1 MLLQSLLRPVL
12 TPLMRGMFDAPIA
25 SSAAWSPLALWPDGI
40 ATPGMWISPRDL
52 TSQWQ
57 DYTGTTPVATPGTVA
72 DSANPVGLALDIRA
86 GATVLTDPGNH
97 MLQSTSAAR
106 PLMSARRNL
115 LQYTEDFTNGYWL
128 NATATVTPNYGTA
141 PDGTQTSTRLQFAG
155 ANLAILKG
163 NILSSSMPSTAS
175 CWIKGPVGETLQF
188 EASLATA
195 NLVTLTGAWQ
205 RATRPDATGQSFV
218 IGTYGGATAR
228 DIEVWH
234 PQFELGLDA
243 TDYQAVLGNGSTYPS
258 TGFPI
263 ALLYD
268 GVDDGMATAAF
279 SAGTLING
287 MDCMIAV
294 RRDSAAAC
302 VAGLYNGIADAT
314 KFFGMAES
322 GSGSGCV
329 GSGAGTPTV
338 WVDNA
343 QLTGGTAVTRGTLH
357 TALTVGDYHIL
368 EFRGLDLSTWTA
380 AGFGLYTSY
389 VFPGARGDILLYP
402 STASTEDKDAA
413 RQWLADY
420 YGVTLP

>member
-25 SSAAWSPLALWPDGI
+25 SSSAWSPLSLWPDGI

-57 DYTGTTPVATPGTVA
+57 DSAGTTPVSVPGTVA
-72 DSANPVGLALDIRA
+72 DSSNPVGLAYDLRA
-86 GATVLTDPGNH
+86 GTPVLGPQLITGTPAFMQANWTDNGGRSYASDGSGYLQFAGVTPGASYEVTFDIADYVTGAFCVNLKTAWDAILSAAGSYSYIVVDATNISFYASGLTATINNLSVKEVPGNH

-106 PLMSARRNL
+106 PLMSAYDGQTL
-115 LQYTEDFTNGYWL
+115 GPGDTYSAAGY
-128 NATATVTPNYGTA
+128 
-141 PDGTQTSTRLQFAG
+141 
-155 ANLAILKG
+155 
-163 NILSSSMPSTAS
+163 
-175 CWIKGPVGETLQF
+175 PVFQ
-188 EASLATA
+188 
-195 NLVTLTGAWQ
+195 
-205 RATRPDATGQSFV
+205 
-218 IGTYGGATAR
+218 
-228 DIEVWH
+228 
-234 PQFELGLDA
+234 
-243 TDYQAVLGNGSTYPS
+243 
-258 TGFPI
+258 
-263 ALLYD
+263 LYD

-279 SAGTLING
+279 SAGTLIDG
-287 MDCMIAV
+287 MDCLIAV

-322 GSGSGCV
+322 ASGSGCV

-389 VFPGARGDILLYP
+389 VFPGPRGDILLYP

-413 RQWLADY
+413 RQYLATY

>member
-12 TPLMRGMFDAPIA
+12 TPIMRGIFDPAQSVVRRMVPPV
-25 SSAAWSPLALWPDGI
+25 PLARRHRHSGHVDQ
-40 ATPGMWISPRDL
+40 PRDL

-57 DYTGTTPVATPGTVA
+57 DYPGTTPVATPGTVA

-106 PLMSARRNL
+106 PLMIARVNL
-115 LQYTEDFTNGYWL
+115 LTYTEDFS
-128 NATATVTPNYGTA
+128 NASAYSYTWNLGLYRPEGT
-141 PDGTQTSTRLQFAG
+141 D
-155 ANLAILKG
+155 AI
-163 NILSSSMPSTAS
+163 
-175 CWIKGPVGETLQF
+175 C
-188 EASLATA
+188 
-195 NLVTLTGAWQ
+195 
-205 RATRPDATGQSFV
+205 
-218 IGTYGGATAR
+218 
-228 DIEVWH
+228 DISIWH
-234 PQFELGLDA
+234 PQLELGSAA
-243 TDYQAVLGNGSTYPS
+243 TDYQSVLGNGYPYTS

-263 ALLYD
+263 AQKHD

-279 SAGTLING
+279 AAGTLING
-287 MDCMIAV
+287 MDCQIPV
-294 RRDSAAAC
+294 RRDSAASC
-302 VAGLYNGIADAT
+302 VAGLYNGVADAT

-322 GSGSGCV
+322 ASGSGCV

-338 WVDNA
+338 WVDNT

-357 TALTVGDYHIL
+357 TALTVGDWHIL
-368 EFRGLDLSTWTA
+368 EFRNLDLSTWTA
-380 AGFGLYTSY
+380 AEFGLYTSY

-413 RQWLADY
+413 RQYLADY